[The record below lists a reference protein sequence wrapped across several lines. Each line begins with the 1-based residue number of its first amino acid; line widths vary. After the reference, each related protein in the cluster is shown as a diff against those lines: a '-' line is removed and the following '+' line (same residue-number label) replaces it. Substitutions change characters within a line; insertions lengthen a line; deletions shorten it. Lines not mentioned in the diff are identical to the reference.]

1 VSDHAVIVLAGF
13 VAFGCVLV
21 VLAIGSSLALLTG

>member
-1 VSDHAVIVLAGF
+1 VSDHAFMVLAGF

-21 VLAIGSSLALLTG
+21 ILAIGSSLAHLIG